1 AVIKAAKTPA
11 EAKVGL
17 LGKAWQPGLVAELL
31 AKADSDRSRPDK
43 LEDHYGLLENSYH
56 LSPAQAQAILEL
68 RLHRLTGLEQ
78 DKILQEYKDL
88 LVAIDDYL
96 DILADRQ
103 RLMSVIRDE
112 LIKLVEEYKED
123 RRTEILDQFLNLT
136 AEDLITEED
145 MVVTLSH
152 EGYIKSQPLTSYTA
166 QRRGG
171 KGKTAANTKD
181 EDFIDK
187 LFIANTHDTMLCF
200 SSKGKVYWLRVFN
213 LPVASRIARGKPIV
227 NLLPLDADERINAI
241 LPMREF
247 IDDQYV
253 FMATESGTVKKT
265 LIKEFEKPRAN
276 GKIAIDLRED
286 DTLVGVA
293 VTDGKKDI
301 MLFASSGKVA
311 SFNESDVR
319 VMGRSASGVRGM
331 RIKEG
336 ERIISLII
344 SQPGTV
350 LTLTENGYGKRTQIE
365 EYPIHKRGGQGVIA
379 MQTSDRN
386 GVLVGAV
393 LVDETDELMLITD
406 GGTLVRTRTKEI
418 SILGRN
424 TQGVRVIRPGKDE
437 KVIGLDRIASL
448 GDIEND
454 DEDDVVMGE
463 SEAISPEDAS
473 SSNETED

>member
-1 AVIKAAKTPA
+1 
-11 EAKVGL
+11 
-17 LGKAWQPGLVAELL
+17 
-31 AKADSDRSRPDK
+31 
-43 LEDHYGLLENSYH
+43 
-56 LSPAQAQAILEL
+56 
-68 RLHRLTGLEQ
+68 
-78 DKILQEYKDL
+78 
-88 LVAIDDYL
+88 
-96 DILADRQ
+96 
-103 RLMSVIRDE
+103 
-112 LIKLVEEYKED
+112 
-123 RRTEILDQFLNLT
+123 
-136 AEDLITEED
+136 
-145 MVVTLSH
+145 
-152 EGYIKSQPLTSYTA
+152 
-166 QRRGG
+166 
-171 KGKTAANTKD
+171 
-181 EDFIDK
+181 
-187 LFIANTHDTMLCF
+187 
-200 SSKGKVYWLRVFN
+200 
-213 LPVASRIARGKPIV
+213 
-227 NLLPLDADERINAI
+227 
-241 LPMREF
+241 
-247 IDDQYV
+247 
-253 FMATESGTVKKT
+253 
-265 LIKEFEKPRAN
+265 
-276 GKIAIDLRED
+276 
-286 DTLVGVA
+286 VGVA